1 MTLIRQMHPYGFRSG
16 EWAML
21 RCIVP
26 GPDRDT
32 RRRAYGR
39 PAYLVEFADSVTDFW
54 VVGDPDAQYE
64 FAEASEVYGPLA
76 DGPKR

>member
-26 GPDRDT
+26 GPDRDC
-32 RRRAYGR
+32 
-39 PAYLVEFADSVTDFW
+39 YLVEFADSVTDFW
-54 VVGDPDAQYE
+54 VVGDADAQYE
-64 FAEASEVYGPLA
+64 FAEASEVYGPI
-76 DGPKR
+76 GEST